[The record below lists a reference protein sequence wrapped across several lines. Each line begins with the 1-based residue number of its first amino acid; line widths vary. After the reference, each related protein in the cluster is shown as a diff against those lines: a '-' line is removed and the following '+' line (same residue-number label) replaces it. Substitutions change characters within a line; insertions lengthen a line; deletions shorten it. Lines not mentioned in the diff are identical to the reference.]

1 MIYAAGLTVTSPLW
15 AWRMYSTGKRR
26 TDWRGRFGHA
36 PALTR
41 DSRQTI
47 LLHAVSVGEANALRG
62 LIDELHRQ
70 AGDRIRLV
78 ISTTT
83 DTGFARATEIYG
95 NDHAVVRYPLDFT
108 WMVDRFLDAVQPD
121 LVVLAELEVWP
132 NFMQACD
139 RRGIAVGVVNGRL
152 SARSFARYHKVRGLM
167 RPMFDRLAFA
177 AVQTD
182 DYAQRFKT
190 MGTRAGR
197 VQVIHSMKWDNLP
210 VRDDVPG
217 SDALATAMGID
228 RTRPII
234 VAGSTGPGEERLLI
248 DTCPADAQLVLVPR
262 KPERFDEVAAMD
274 AGMQRR
280 SGCPDGSATA
290 VDAKR
295 RLFLVDTMGELMK
308 AYALADVALVGR
320 SFLGLFGSNPLEPV
334 TLGKATVIGTH
345 HSDFQDMVD
354 ALKADDGI
362 RVNDAPGQVAAAL
375 LKDAAARRALA
386 ENGRRVILSRQGS
399 TKRHAALVLEHLPKR
414 D

>member
-1 MIYAAGLTVTSPLW
+1 MLYAAGLTVTSPLW

-36 PALTR
+36 PTLDR
-41 DSRQTI
+41 DGRQTI
-47 LLHAVSVGEANALRG
+47 LLHAVSVGETNALRG
-62 LIDELHRQ
+62 LIDELHKQ
-70 AGDRIRLV
+70 AGVRIRLV

-83 DTGFARATEIYG
+83 DTGFARATEMYG
-95 NDHAVVRYPLDFT
+95 KDHAVVRYPLDFT

-132 NFMQACD
+132 NFMQACE

-152 SARSFARYHKVRGLM
+152 SARSFARYAKVRSLL
-167 RPMFDRLAFA
+167 RPMFAKLRFA
-177 AVQTD
+177 AVQQA
-182 DYAQRFKT
+182 DYAERFKA
-190 MGTRAGR
+190 MGAPPDA

-217 SDALATAMGID
+217 CAELAAAMGID
-228 RTRPII
+228 RNRPVI
-234 VAGSTGPGEERLLI
+234 VAGSTGPGEEQLLI
-248 DTCPADAQLVLVPR
+248 DTCPPEAQLVLVPR

-274 AGMQRR
+274 ATMVRR
-280 SGCPDGSATA
+280 SRCPDGSATA

-354 ALKADDGI
+354 GLKDGDGI
-362 RVNDAPGQVAAAL
+362 RISDAPGEVAAEL
-375 LKDAAARRALA
+375 LKDSQKRRQLA

-399 TKRHAALVLEHLPKR
+399 TQRHTALVLEYLPKR
-414 D
+414 